1 MYQNIGNTNQNKKQ
15 EPKDNRVKQD
25 ADLQDKAS
33 VLGNEAMISALS
45 GGDSGNNGGEGSIPY
60 GPMEEMMAFQMK
72 YGEGFDI
79 ESLLK
84 EEDLMKGPEDIIDTR
99 SYETR
104 RKQRIAEINAEVKK
118 EWLEKQK
125 QDVKN
130 EPKKEKPKAEIKQE
144 PVQAP
149 AAPQEKKKKPIFY
162 KDPENL
168 KEDDSFLPPL
178 DDDMVVEVDK
188 SDIPN
193 ENYSQK
199 HSDTIDEDLIVRSDT
214 MENGKK
220 SSDRD
225 LTDAAE
231 DLYPVKG
238 WNFSPQ
244 KMEDVK
250 TTGGFSKFKNKL
262 AHIFGKVFD
271 FLSSGFGI
279 KNGLAAIRRYAAGK
293 KKRKLNANEK
303 TKIQDRRDHS
313 AIPGWEGAKFD
324 PNATSGEDILA
335 DFRRVPTVWSKLTA
349 DKASEGEGEEEK
361 PLPPTISIYI
371 DQPKN
376 NSSQTMAGVEMGHSM
391 IGIEYSRFS
400 QISKRYERYKLQ
412 YGFYPVVGGAKVAN
426 TLGMLSQDAIIPGQL
441 VDDAGQKYTVSRRY
455 PATAK
460 QVNAILKA
468 SETYAD
474 GGYGYYTRNCTTFV
488 KDMAEIAHLP
498 VSDKLFEK
506 DEVAFSDMANLGR
519 IGAEISGE
527 HNLNGIEE
535 NLLSLSQQEDKSY
548 TKFGNKRATE
558 QDFEIFKNS
567 IKNGPAEI
575 KETYSPASTGEHLRR
590 ETTGEIGS
598 YSYMGNIQPVKDVA
612 SITSQNIQTIR
623 EEIHQHAD
631 DLRKIIL
638 YQVLKGVK
646 DPTKELPPELKKI
659 LIGLT
664 KYGDSLSPV
673 EQVQDGEKYPPIK
686 TLQTARQK
694 LSANISDL
702 NNLYFR
708 YFKGDKRLHEPV
720 MKLISLLNVGI
731 TTLDNEYSESF
742 EERDPDEDLGSLTQM
757 MNQPQ
762 KIQAG
767 GKEEELTPSFYEA
780 YLQIY
785 KTPDKAVPAAHRFA
799 ELKKMNDNGYK
810 WSLHPIDKK
819 EWERAK
825 RINGLAMEFVKS
837 HRYML
842 EKNTYNQQDVDYAF
856 MQLDRENDKQATG
869 RLLETSSGKI
879 YLALILKKIF
889 GGVMQRFKTYINQDE
904 QNKQE
909 GNLIKWLDED
919 MSNALSNNK
928 DKMLT
933 LVRGQKKS
941 QEKKNGMEV
950 NVDSLS
956 RDIQDTIYSNWISV
970 VFDEEKKDIDEDLQE
985 QMKNIFHHITSD
997 RSSAKKFQNLL
1008 KALVKQVIAEDQ
1020 TAEDDLV
1027 KLWNKKKP

>member
-1 MYQNIGNTNQNKKQ
+1 MYRKIGSTNQNQQQIVPDKQVEEEKKLQ
-15 EPKDNRVKQD
+15 EKTAQLGPQI
-25 ADLQDKAS
+25 
-33 VLGNEAMISALS
+33 GNEAVLQLLS
-45 GGDSGNNGGEGSIPY
+45 GDDGGNNGGAGK
-60 GPMEEMMAFQMK
+60 GT
-72 YGEGFDI
+72 
-79 ESLLK
+79 SLLVDALTDPK
-84 EEDLMKGPEDIIDTR
+84 RSNGEIKDIVLPKKAEARNQALPQASEPPKQKQLLYKDPDDP
-99 SYETR
+99 
-104 RKQRIAEINAEVKK
+104 KQRDKSYIDAPENTLPPDDMAVEMDASDLQNVSYVENSPKTLDEDDMLIPPDPKKKKIKHSLDHEEINA
-118 EWLEKQK
+118 
-125 QDVKN
+125 
-130 EPKKEKPKAEIKQE
+130 
-144 PVQAP
+144 
-149 AAPQEKKKKPIFY
+149 
-162 KDPENL
+162 
-168 KEDDSFLPPL
+168 
-178 DDDMVVEVDK
+178 DM
-188 SDIPN
+188 
-193 ENYSQK
+193 
-199 HSDTIDEDLIVRSDT
+199 
-214 MENGKK
+214 
-220 SSDRD
+220 
-225 LTDAAE
+225 
-231 DLYPVKG
+231 YPVKG
-238 WNFSPQ
+238 WNFTPQ

-250 TTGGFSKFKNKL
+250 TTSGFAKFKNKL
-262 AHIFGKVFD
+262 AHIFGGVFN
-271 FLSSGFGI
+271 FLSSAFGI
-279 KNGLAAIRRYAAGK
+279 KQSIAAIRRYAAGK
-293 KKRKLNANEK
+293 KKEKLNADVR
-303 TKIQDRRDHS
+303 TKIQDKRDHS

-324 PNATSGEDILA
+324 PNANSGEDILA

-349 DKASEGEGEEEK
+349 DKASEGEDENEK
-361 PLPPTISIYI
+361 PLPPTITIYV
-371 DQPKN
+371 DQPKD
-376 NSSQTMAGVEMGHSM
+376 NSSQSMAFTEMGHTM

-412 YGFYPVVGGAKVAN
+412 YGFYPVSLGTFSDKMAKGVN
-426 TLGMLSQDAIIPGQL
+426 DIIVPGKMM
-441 VDDAGQKYTVSRRY
+441 DDAGHTYTVSRRY

-460 QVNAILKA
+460 QVNAILQA

-474 GGYGYYTRNCTTFV
+474 GGYGCYARNCTTFV

-506 DEVAFSDMANLGR
+506 DEVGFSDIANAGR
-519 IGAEISGE
+519 VAAGIPGDN
-527 HNLNGIEE
+527 NLASVEE
-535 NLLSLSQQEDKSY
+535 KLVDFSQKEDESY
-548 TKFGNKRATE
+548 ANFGNKRITE
-558 QDFEIFKNS
+558 QDFQNYNQS
-567 IKNGPAEI
+567 LKNGPAEK
-575 KETYSPASTGEHLRR
+575 KETYIPASVGEHLRR

-598 YSYMGNIQPVKDVA
+598 YNYTGNIQPFKDA
-612 SITSQNIQTIR
+612 SSITAEDIQTIR
-623 EEIHQHAD
+623 EEINQHTE

-646 DPTKELPPELKKI
+646 DPTKELPPELKKLI
-659 LIGLT
+659 IGLS
-664 KYGDSLSPV
+664 KYGDSLSPL
-673 EQVQDGEKYPPIK
+673 EKEHDGGKKPPLKKI
-686 TLQTARQK
+686 QTARQK

-731 TTLDNEYSESF
+731 TTLDDEYSRSF
-742 EERDPDEDLGSLTQM
+742 EERAPDEDLGSLPQM

-767 GKEEELTPSFYEA
+767 GKEEELSPSFYEA

-785 KTPDKAVPAAHRFA
+785 KTPDKAVPAAHRYE
-799 ELKKMNDNGYK
+799 ELKRMDDNGYK

-819 EWERAK
+819 EWEKAK
-825 RINGLAMEFVKS
+825 RIYGLAMEFVKS

-856 MQLDRENDKQATG
+856 MQLDRENDKKASG
-869 RLLETSSGKI
+869 RLLQASSGKI

-889 GGVMQRFKTYINQDE
+889 GGVSQRFKTYINQDE

-997 RSSAKKFQNLL
+997 GSSAKKFQNLL
-1008 KALVKQVIAEDQ
+1008 KALVKQVMTEDQ
-1020 TAEDDLV
+1020 IAQDDLV
-1027 KLWNKKKP
+1027 KLWNKKKS

>member
-1 MYQNIGNTNQNKKQ
+1 MYRKIGSSNQNQQQIAPDKQVEEEKKLQ
-15 EPKDNRVKQD
+15 EKTAQLGPQI
-25 ADLQDKAS
+25 
-33 VLGNEAMISALS
+33 GNEAVLQLLS
-45 GGDSGNNGGEGSIPY
+45 GDDGGNNGGAGK
-60 GPMEEMMAFQMK
+60 GT
-72 YGEGFDI
+72 
-79 ESLLK
+79 SLLLDALTDPK
-84 EEDLMKGPEDIIDTR
+84 RSNGEIKDIVLPKKAEARNQALPQASEPPKQKQLLYKDPDDP
-99 SYETR
+99 
-104 RKQRIAEINAEVKK
+104 KQRDKSYIDDPENTLPPDDMAVEMDASDLQNVSYVENSPKTLDEDDMLIPPDPKKKKIKHSLEREEINA
-118 EWLEKQK
+118 
-125 QDVKN
+125 
-130 EPKKEKPKAEIKQE
+130 
-144 PVQAP
+144 
-149 AAPQEKKKKPIFY
+149 
-162 KDPENL
+162 
-168 KEDDSFLPPL
+168 
-178 DDDMVVEVDK
+178 DM
-188 SDIPN
+188 
-193 ENYSQK
+193 
-199 HSDTIDEDLIVRSDT
+199 
-214 MENGKK
+214 
-220 SSDRD
+220 
-225 LTDAAE
+225 
-231 DLYPVKG
+231 YPVEG
-238 WNFSPQ
+238 WNFTPQ

-250 TTGGFSKFKNKL
+250 NTSGFAKFKNKL
-262 AHIFGKVFD
+262 AHIFGGVFD
-271 FLSSGFGI
+271 FLSSAFGI
-279 KNGLAAIRRYAAGK
+279 KQSISAIRRYAAGK

-548 TKFGNKRATE
+548 AKFGNKRATE
-558 QDFEIFKNS
+558 QDFENFKNS

-638 YQVLKGVK
+638 YQILKGVR
-646 DPTKELPPELKKI
+646 DPVKELPPELKK
-659 LIGLT
+659 LISSFS
-664 KYGDSLSPV
+664 KYGDALSPV
-673 EQVQDGEKYPPIK
+673 EKVQDGEKNPP
-686 TLQTARQK
+686 
-694 LSANISDL
+694 L
-702 NNLYFR
+702 NLPF
-708 YFKGDKRLHEPV
+708 
-720 MKLISLLNVGI
+720 
-731 TTLDNEYSESF
+731 
-742 EERDPDEDLGSLTQM
+742 
-757 MNQPQ
+757 
-762 KIQAG
+762 
-767 GKEEELTPSFYEA
+767 
-780 YLQIY
+780 
-785 KTPDKAVPAAHRFA
+785 
-799 ELKKMNDNGYK
+799 
-810 WSLHPIDKK
+810 
-819 EWERAK
+819 
-825 RINGLAMEFVKS
+825 
-837 HRYML
+837 
-842 EKNTYNQQDVDYAF
+842 
-856 MQLDRENDKQATG
+856 
-869 RLLETSSGKI
+869 
-879 YLALILKKIF
+879 
-889 GGVMQRFKTYINQDE
+889 
-904 QNKQE
+904 
-909 GNLIKWLDED
+909 
-919 MSNALSNNK
+919 
-928 DKMLT
+928 
-933 LVRGQKKS
+933 
-941 QEKKNGMEV
+941 
-950 NVDSLS
+950 SLS
-956 RDIQDTIYSNWISV
+956 RLTY
-970 VFDEEKKDIDEDLQE
+970 
-985 QMKNIFHHITSD
+985 
-997 RSSAKKFQNLL
+997 
-1008 KALVKQVIAEDQ
+1008 
-1020 TAEDDLV
+1020 
-1027 KLWNKKKP
+1027 